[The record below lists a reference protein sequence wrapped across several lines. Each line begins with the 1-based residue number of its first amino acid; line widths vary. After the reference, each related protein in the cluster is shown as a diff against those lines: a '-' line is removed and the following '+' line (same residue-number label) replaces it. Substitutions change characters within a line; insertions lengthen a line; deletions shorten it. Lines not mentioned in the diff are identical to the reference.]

1 MKRVI
6 FLFLVLVGITGM
18 AQAQQQQPKMPTP
31 DEIAKKNVEDLD
43 KKLKLNATQKSLIY
57 NFTYNQAK
65 EQAELIKRQQTGA
78 PREDDVDKYYKLQNE
93 TQKNI
98 RNVLKGNQQ
107 TDYDKL
113 IEDRLSNKSKKKKKK
128 GDKEEEEVQGDI
140 SGLLS
145 GPPLEKQ
152 NIN

>member
-6 FLFLVLVGITGM
+6 FLFLVLVGITEM

-57 NFTYNQAK
+57 NFTYTQAK

-98 RNVLKGNQQ
+98 RNVLKGSQQ
-107 TDYDKL
+107 SDYDKL

-128 GDKEEEEVQGDI
+128 GEKDEEEVQSDI